1 MKKLLI
7 LPLLVL
13 LTGCVTYYYPQ
24 TALQD
29 GVYYAEDD
37 PSYVVYSDSYAGV
50 AYYPWSSLD
59 YFYLGYYPY
68 SGFGFNYG
76 YGGGFSFGISYAY
89 SPWYYPY
96 SYYGYY
102 SPWYASY
109 YRYPYYP
116 AWRPYHGY
124 YSHYNRGHHK
134 YGQRN
139 YNGGHRGGGHDR
151 YAGNDNYNPRNRGA
165 ENEDRHENPAERRNK
180 GSQFNSYS
188 ASRVNRYVS
197 TAPSGYSS
205 DRGMVIR
212 NRETTKIGKSRLE
225 PNKSA
230 PRQVA
235 SVAPSNYRTAQSNYR
250 TRQAGSEVR
259 YSAGAK
265 QGRSRT
271 GPVESSASS
280 RGVAISAPQPG
291 TVVATGNGG
300 RSRQSASAKSSRQ
313 VSGPPSSG
321 NSHRSRSYSAPPA
334 SSSSDRSESKSSQSS
349 RRKDRD

>member
-13 LTGCVTYYYPQ
+13 LTSCVSYYYPQ

-37 PSYVVYSDSYAGV
+37 PSYVVYSNSYAGV

-59 YFYLGYYPY
+59 YFYMGYYPY
-68 SGFGFNYG
+68 PRYGFGYG
-76 YGGGFSFGISYAY
+76 YGGGWSFGVSYGY

-109 YRYPYYP
+109 YHYPYYP

-124 YSHYNRGHHK
+124 YSRYNRGHHK
-134 YGQRN
+134 YRR
-139 YNGGHRGGGHDR
+139 GHGGGGHDR
-151 YAGNDNYNPRNRGA
+151 YVDNDNYDPRERGA
-165 ENEDRHENPAERRNK
+165 ENEDRYENPDERSNK

-188 ASRVNRYVS
+188 ASRGNRYVS

-205 DRGMVIR
+205 NRGMVIR
-212 NRETTKIGKSRLE
+212 SNETTKIGKSRLE
-225 PNKSA
+225 PNKSPPVQA
-230 PRQVA
+230 VSVSSSNSPVA
-235 SVAPSNYRTAQSNYR
+235 LPNYR

-271 GPVESSASS
+271 GPVESGGYS
-280 RGVAISAPQPG
+280 RGVVVSAPQPG
-291 TVVATGNGG
+291 NVAAAGNGG
-300 RSRQSASAKSSRQ
+300 RSRQSAPARSSQRA
-313 VSGPPSSG
+313 SGSSSSG
-321 NSHRSRSYSAPPA
+321 NSNRSRSHSSPSAP
-334 SSSSDRSESKSSQSS
+334 SVSRHQKSSQSHSS
-349 RRKDRD
+349 RREHRN

>member
-24 TALQD
+24 TAMQD

-37 PSYVVYSDSYAGV
+37 PSYVVYSDGYAGA

-68 SGFGFNYG
+68 PRYGYG
-76 YGGGFSFGISYAY
+76 YGGGFSFGVSYGY

-96 SYYGYY
+96 GYYGYY

-109 YRYPYYP
+109 SHYPYYP

-124 YSHYNRGHHK
+124 YSRHNGGHHK
-134 YGQRN
+134 YNKG
-139 YNGGHRGGGHDR
+139 YRGDGRDR
-151 YAGNDNYNPRNRGA
+151 YVENDNQNRRSHGD
-165 ENEDRHENPAERRNK
+165 ENEDRYEKPDDRRNQS
-180 GSQFNSYS
+180 GQFNSYS

-205 DRGMVIR
+205 NRGMVIR
-212 NRETTKIGKSRLE
+212 NRETTKTGKSRLE
-225 PNKSA
+225 PTKSVPVQA
-230 PRQVA
+230 V
-235 SVAPSNYRTAQSNYR
+235 SVSSSNSRTAQPSYR
-250 TRQAGSEVR
+250 TRRSGSEVR
-259 YSAGAK
+259 YSAAAK

-271 GPVESSASS
+271 GPVESSAPSQGI
-280 RGVAISAPQPG
+280 RISAPQSRD
-291 TVVATGNGG
+291 VVATGNDA
-300 RSRQSASAKSSRQ
+300 RSRQSAPATTSRQ
-313 VSGPPSSG
+313 ASGSPASG
-321 NSHRSRSYSAPPA
+321 NSNRSRSG
-334 SSSSDRSESKSSQSS
+334 SSSSSPSQSRQRQSSQGHVS
-349 RRKDRD
+349 RRERRK

>member
-13 LTGCVTYYYPQ
+13 LTSCVTYYYPQ

-68 SGFGFNYG
+68 PRYGYG
-76 YGGGFSFGISYAY
+76 YGGGFSFGISYGY
-89 SPWYYPY
+89 SPWHYPY
-96 SYYGYY
+96 SYHGYY

-109 YRYPYYP
+109 YHYPYYP
-116 AWRPYHGY
+116 VMRPYHGY
-124 YSHYNRGHHK
+124 YSRHNRGHHK
-134 YGQRN
+134 YN
-139 YNGGHRGGGHDR
+139 KGHRGGGHDR
-151 YAGNDNYNPRNRGA
+151 YAGNDNRDRRNRGD
-165 ENEDRHENPAERRNK
+165 ENEDRYENPDKRRKK
-180 GSQFNSYS
+180 GSQINSYG

-205 DRGMVIR
+205 NRGMVIR

-225 PNKSA
+225 PTKSV
-230 PRQVA
+230 RVQTV
-235 SVAPSNYRTAQSNYR
+235 SVSPVNSRTAQSNYR
-250 TRQAGSEVR
+250 TRQSGSEVR

-265 QGRSRT
+265 QSRSRT

-280 RGVAISAPQPG
+280 RGIAASATQPG
-291 TVVATGNGG
+291 TVVATGNG
-300 RSRQSASAKSSRQ
+300 RSRQSAPVKTSRQ
-313 VSGPPSSG
+313 VSGKPPSG
-321 NSHRSRSYSAPPA
+321 NSNRSRSHSQPA
-334 SSSSDRSESKSSQSS
+334 TSPSSS
-349 RRKDRD
+349 RRESKQGHSSRREHRQ

>member
-7 LPLLVL
+7 LPLLLL

-59 YFYLGYYPY
+59 YFYLGYNPYPRY
-68 SGFGFNYG
+68 GFGYG
-76 YGGGFSFGISYAY
+76 YGSGFSFGISYGY

-109 YRYPYYP
+109 YHYPYYP

-134 YGQRN
+134 YN
-139 YNGGHRGGGHDR
+139 KGHRGGGRDR
-151 YAGNDNYNPRNRGA
+151 YAGNDNYDPRNRGA
-165 ENEDRHENPAERRNK
+165 ENEDRYENPDERRNK
-180 GSQFNSYS
+180 GSQSNSYS
-188 ASRVNRYVS
+188 TSRVNRYVS

-205 DRGMVIR
+205 NRGMVIR
-212 NRETTKIGKSRLE
+212 KNEATKTGKSRLE
-225 PNKSA
+225 PTKSVPVQA
-230 PRQVA
+230 V
-235 SVAPSNYRTAQSNYR
+235 SVSPVNSRTAQSNYR
-250 TRQAGSEVR
+250 TRQSGSEVR
-259 YSAGAK
+259 YSSGAK

-271 GPVESSASS
+271 SPVESDASS
-280 RGVAISAPQPG
+280 GGIVVSAAQPG

-300 RSRQSASAKSSRQ
+300 SRQSAPVKTSRQ
-313 VSGPPSSG
+313 VSRPPTSG
-321 NSHRSRSYSAPPA
+321 NSNRSRSHSQPTTSP
-334 SSSSDRSESKSSQSS
+334 SFDRRESKQGQSS
-349 RRKDRD
+349 RREHRK

>member
-7 LPLLVL
+7 FPLLLL

-59 YFYLGYYPY
+59 YFYLGYNPYPRY
-68 SGFGFNYG
+68 GFGYG
-76 YGGGFSFGISYAY
+76 YGGGFSFGISYGY

-109 YRYPYYP
+109 YHYPYYP

-134 YGQRN
+134 YKK
-139 YNGGHRGGGHDR
+139 GHGGGGHDR
-151 YAGNDNYNPRNRGA
+151 YAGDDNRDRRNRGD
-165 ENEDRHENPAERRNK
+165 ENEDRYENPDERRNK
-180 GSQFNSYS
+180 GSQSNDYS

-205 DRGMVIR
+205 NRGMVIR
-212 NRETTKIGKSRLE
+212 KRETTKTGKSRLE
-225 PNKSA
+225 PTKSA
-230 PRQVA
+230 PVQAV
-235 SVAPSNYRTAQSNYR
+235 SVSPVNSRTAQSNYR
-250 TRQAGSEVR
+250 TRQSGSEVR
-259 YSAGAK
+259 YSSGAK

-271 GPVESSASS
+271 SPVESGASS
-280 RGVAISAPQPG
+280 RGIVVSAAQPG
-291 TVVATGNGG
+291 TVVATGNG
-300 RSRQSASAKSSRQ
+300 RNRQSAPVKTSRK
-313 VSGPPSSG
+313 VSRPPASG
-321 NSHRSRSYSAPPA
+321 NSNRSRSHSQPTTSP
-334 SSSSDRSESKSSQSS
+334 SFSQQESKQDHSS
-349 RRKDRD
+349 RRERRN

>member
-59 YFYLGYYPY
+59 YFYLGYNPYPRY
-68 SGFGFNYG
+68 GFGYG
-76 YGGGFSFGISYAY
+76 YGGGFSFGISYGY

-109 YRYPYYP
+109 NHYPYYP
-116 AWRPYHGY
+116 AWRPYRGY

-134 YGQRN
+134 YKK
-139 YNGGHRGGGHDR
+139 GHRGGGHDDR
-151 YAGNDNYNPRNRGA
+151 YAGNDNYDPRNRGA
-165 ENEDRHENPAERRNK
+165 ENEDRYENPDERRNK
-180 GSQFNSYS
+180 GSQSNSYS

-205 DRGMVIR
+205 NRGMVIR

-225 PNKSA
+225 PTKSVPVQA
-230 PRQVA
+230 V
-235 SVAPSNYRTAQSNYR
+235 SVSPVNFRTAQSNYR
-250 TRQAGSEVR
+250 TRQSGSEVR
-259 YSAGAK
+259 YSSGAK

-271 GPVESSASS
+271 SPVESGASS
-280 RGVAISAPQPG
+280 RGIVVSTTQPG
-291 TVVATGNGG
+291 TVVATGNG
-300 RSRQSASAKSSRQ
+300 RSGQSAPVKTSRQ
-313 VSGPPSSG
+313 VSGTPPSG
-321 NSHRSRSYSAPPA
+321 NSNRSRSH
-334 SSSSDRSESKSSQSS
+334 SQRTTSPSSS
-349 RRKDRD
+349 RRDSKQGHSSRREHRK

>member
-13 LTGCVTYYYPQ
+13 LTSCVTYYYPQ

-37 PSYVVYSDSYAGV
+37 PSYVVYSNSYAGV

-68 SGFGFNYG
+68 SGYGIGYG
-76 YGGGFSFGISYAY
+76 YGGGWSFGISYGY

-116 AWRPYHGY
+116 ARRPYHGY

-134 YGQRN
+134 YKK
-139 YNGGHRGGGHDR
+139 GHRGGGHDDR
-151 YAGNDNYNPRNRGA
+151 YAGNDNYDPRNRGA
-165 ENEDRHENPAERRNK
+165 ENEDRYENPDERRNK
-180 GSQFNSYS
+180 GSQFNGYS

-225 PNKSA
+225 PNKSV
-230 PRQVA
+230 PRQVV
-235 SVAPSNYRTAQSNYR
+235 SVAPSNYRPAQSNYR
-250 TRQAGSEVR
+250 TRQSGSEVR

-280 RGVAISAPQPG
+280 QGIRISAPQSG

-300 RSRQSASAKSSRQ
+300 RSRQSAPVRTSR
-313 VSGPPSSG
+313 PPATSRSKVSSG
-321 NSHRSRSYSAPPA
+321 DSNRSRSQPSSA
-334 SSSSDRSESKSSQSS
+334 SSSSSGRRDSRQSHSS
-349 RRKDRD
+349 RREHRN